1 MMKQFTSILS
11 YALLLQC
18 LLLIGSCSGAG
29 SPVSQVVFVGS
40 TPGDDLIKSLL
51 TIRSDS
57 KVDFI
62 RWELILNNNNS
73 NQGTFSLAVVF
84 GESQP
89 NTPGFKGGGEKLSFE
104 GEYTM
109 SQNKNG
115 KPTGEIFH
123 LKCRNL
129 PDEIRVIRLNQNLLH
144 LLTPKNRLMIGNG
157 GWSYTLSRI
166 NRVPD
171 SSSRFVSVA
180 PASLLTTVTSD
191 TIGVFDG
198 RTVCSPEHLEINGI
212 SAAGC
217 QRIKWRLILYQDP
230 KKNIPTTFQLIV
242 VYVGISDTVYTRTG
256 NWEVIQG
263 SETDSST
270 FVYLL
275 RPVGRGSQ
283 ESLAFLKADDNILF
297 FLDRNWNLMV
307 GNGDHSYTLNR
318 SSE

>member
-18 LLLIGSCSGAG
+18 LLLTSCTGAG
-29 SPVSQVVFVGS
+29 SLDSQVVFVGS

-57 KVDFI
+57 KIDFI
-62 RWELILNNNNS
+62 RWELILNNNDS
-73 NQGTFSLAVVF
+73 NQSTFSLAVVF

-89 NTPGFKGGGEKLSFE
+89 NTLGFKGGGEKLSFE
-104 GEYTM
+104 GEYTI
-109 SQNKNG
+109 SQDKNG
-115 KPTGEIFH
+115 KLIGEMIH
-123 LKCRNL
+123 LKSKNL
-129 PDEIRVIRLNQNLLH
+129 PAGIRVIRLNQNLLH
-144 LLTPKNRLMIGNG
+144 LLTPQNRLMIGNG
-157 GWSYTLSRI
+157 GWSYTLNRI
-166 NRVPD
+166 NPVSD
-171 SSSRFVSVA
+171 SSSGFVSKV

-198 RTVCSPEHLEINGI
+198 RTICSTEHLELNGI
-212 SAAGC
+212 SAASC

-230 KKNIPTTFQLIV
+230 KKNTPTTFQLIV

-256 NWEVIQG
+256 NWEMIQG
-263 SETDSST
+263 RETGSST

-275 RPVGRGSQ
+275 RPNGRGSQ
-283 ESLAFLKADDNILF
+283 EFLAFLRADDNILF
-297 FLDRNWNLMV
+297 FLDRDWNLMV

-318 SSE
+318 SPE